1 MTITPLDKQY
11 LRVIDEYTL
20 LVLIYTAGL
29 HDSSD
34 SFKLHFLNP
43 AKNALNKN
51 ADFAKYYDE
60 KGTIKI

>member
-1 MTITPLDKQY
+1 MDTTD

-20 LVLIYTAGL
+20 LVLIETAGL

-34 SFKLHFLNP
+34 SFKLHFLDV
-43 AKNALNKN
+43 AKNALNKT

-60 KGTIKI
+60 KGVIKI